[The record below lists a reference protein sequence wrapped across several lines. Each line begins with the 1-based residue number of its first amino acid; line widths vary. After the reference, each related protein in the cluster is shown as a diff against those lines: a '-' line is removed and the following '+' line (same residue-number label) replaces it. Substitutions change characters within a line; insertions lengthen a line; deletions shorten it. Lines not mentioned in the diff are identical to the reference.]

1 LNFVIAVLI
10 VEKGGTVL
18 GKIMKSLQ
26 LRHVDAGSCN
36 ACEQE
41 LTALLSKDYDV
52 SRYGIEFVASP
63 RHADA
68 LIVTGSVSDTM
79 KPALVR
85 VFEAVPKP
93 KGLIVI
99 GDCALGC
106 GIDRHAY
113 ASHGGVQHIVQSDLS
128 VPGCPPSPQEIVN
141 RLKDYMR
148 GNSTV

>member
-1 LNFVIAVLI
+1 MD
-10 VEKGGTVL
+10 K
-18 GKIMKSLQ
+18 KMKSLQ

-41 LTALLSKDYDV
+41 LTALLGKDYDV

-85 VFEAVPKP
+85 VFEAVSTP

-106 GIDRHAY
+106 GVDRRAY
-113 ASHGGVQHIVQSDLS
+113 ASHGGVQHVVQPDLS
-128 VPGCPPSPQEIVN
+128 VAGCPPTPQEIVK
-141 RLKDYMR
+141 RLQEYMDKHT
-148 GNSTV
+148 TV